1 MYKVVRTRTRPSKL
15 VEWFSPIFDTEERVR
30 YHLDDTYRY
39 TGKLLGVNSIENNDG
54 LTVEVTQTWIDKESY
69 ELYAN
74 DPIIK
79 DGIISKIEKYNSDNG
94 ITSTVTFLEE

>member
-15 VEWFSPIFDTEERVR
+15 VEWFSPIFDVDERVR
-30 YHLDDTYRY
+30 SHLDDTYRY
-39 TGKLLGVNSIENNDG
+39 TGKLLGVNTIENSDG
-54 LTVEVTQTWIDKESY
+54 LTVEVTQTWANKESY

-79 DGIISKIEKYNSDNG
+79 EGLVGKIEKYNSDNG
-94 ITSTVTFLEE
+94 RTPTVTFLED